1 LEGGPPRFRPR
12 FTAVV
17 LLRCSISSLARFRL
31 RDGCPLWCAVPR
43 ASTSDQIGN
52 CCRVGHDP
60 DTSPTTPSWQ
70 RVSACTSSVWAGP
83 RSLATTRGV
92 SVDFRS
98 SGYLDVSVLPVTS
111 PDLCIQPGVT
121 PHYRRRVFPFGDPR
135 VKDCSASNRGLSQPS
150 TSFFGS

>member
-1 LEGGPPRFRPR
+1 MEGGPPRFRPR

-17 LLRCSISSLARFRL
+17 LLRCSISRLVRFRL
-31 RDGCPLWCAVPR
+31 RDACPLWREVPL
-43 ASTSDQIGN
+43 ASANTQLCN
-52 CCRVGHDP
+52 CCRIGHDP
-60 DTSPTTPSWQ
+60 DTSPTTPNWQ
-70 RVSACTSSVWAGP
+70 RMSAYTSWVWAIP

-92 SVDFRS
+92 SFDFFS

-111 PDLCIQPGVT
+111 PCLCIQHGVT

-150 TSFFGS
+150 TSFIGS